1 MSAKVVDAS
10 ALAALL
16 FGEPDAEVIAAR
28 LEKARLFAPTLLPF
42 EIASVCLK
50 KIKRHP
56 STREGFVRA
65 LALIDRMAIEYVD
78 VMQTEVVDLAERK
91 DLTAYDASYLWLAT
105 RLGAELVTL
114 DKRLGA
120 TRGS

>member
-16 FGEPDAEVIAAR
+16 FGEPDAEFIAAR

-42 EIASVCLK
+42 EMASVCLK

-56 STREGFVRA
+56 FAREGCVRA

-91 DLTAYDASYLWLAT
+91 DLTAYDASYLWLAN

-114 DKRLGA
+114 DKHLG
-120 TRGS
+120 TTCGS